1 MKFESEGNNT
11 LNLPLLMKDKMEP
24 DKSLLKEQEEM
35 FFSGT
40 QEGKLL
46 RFSEK
51 HTGLPLPFQI
61 AWRFPGWVRD
71 EKAMSIRLK
80 RLDGVA
86 YGGFLKKV
94 YCDRIVGHI
103 QTTSTGQPLAGKGGR

>member
-40 QEGKLL
+40 LE
-46 RFSEK
+46 
-51 HTGLPLPFQI
+51 
-61 AWRFPGWVRD
+61 
-71 EKAMSIRLK
+71 
-80 RLDGVA
+80 
-86 YGGFLKKV
+86 
-94 YCDRIVGHI
+94 
-103 QTTSTGQPLAGKGGR
+103 KGGYSGSQRNTLGSHCLSRLPGDSRAGSGMRRP